1 MPPSDRL
8 SGALDIA
15 STIVGLVSGVGDISK
30 MFSKSAGEGLKGLD
44 SLKSIG
50 MGSDLLESAI
60 EAPVTIGGGILGA
73 HPFADYMPGEFS
85 S

>member
-1 MPPSDRL
+1 
-8 SGALDIA
+8 
-15 STIVGLVSGVGDISK
+15 

-73 HPFADYMPGEFS
+73 DPFADYMTGEFS